1 MKKTFDEA
9 EIGKRL
15 KDYIVTK
22 RHFRD
27 FDITREKVSAETGIP
42 KAYISSVMKSLFGC
56 NFYDFVNRHRAYQA
70 HRIIHSLTHRH
81 STLEEIALQCGF
93 SCRMTFHRSYL
104 KVYGIT
110 PGDDRKACLEEREL
124 TGID

>member
-93 SCRMTFHRSYL
+93 SCRMTFHRSYI

-110 PGDDRKACLEEREL
+110 PGDDRKACLEGREL
-124 TGID
+124 T